1 MALSAFFA
9 FGFAMAS
16 LAAIALVTP
25 GEAWAPLWQL
35 NPQARDALHPLGIWA
50 ILLMVAV
57 AAACG
62 LAATGLW
69 IRASWGRGLAV
80 GVLIANLIGD
90 VANTVVRGDF
100 RSLIG
105 IPIAGALIAFLLSSH
120 VRRQFHSAQT
130 VPFDT

>member
-16 LAAIALVTP
+16 LAAMALMTP
-25 GEAWAPLWQL
+25 GDLWAPLWQL
-35 NPQARDALHPLGIWA
+35 NPQARDALYPLGIWA
-50 ILLMVAV
+50 VLLMVGV

-80 GVLIANLIGD
+80 GVLGVNLIGD
-90 VANTVVRGDF
+90 VANAVVRGDS

-105 IPIAGALIAFLLSSH
+105 IPIAGALIAFLLSAS
-120 VRRQFHSAQT
+120 VRRQFDST
-130 VPFDT
+130 P